1 MFLIGLFFIIEDTNI
16 ASYADDEAPY
26 VIADNIDGVI
36 KPLKEASENL
46 FKWFN
51 SLMKINA
58 EKCHLLVSTNDTV
71 KIKIGNFDKTNSK
84 SEKVL
89 GDKFDHKLSYDDH
102 ISERCKKASRKIHA
116 LLRVASYMSI

>member
-58 EKCHLLVSTNDTV
+58 EKCHLLVQM
-71 KIKIGNFDKTNSK
+71 ILSK
-84 SEKVL
+84 
-89 GDKFDHKLSYDDH
+89 
-102 ISERCKKASRKIHA
+102 
-116 LLRVASYMSI
+116 